1 VMRAELRAW
10 RSLTPSESAKA
21 DVRLLGKK
29 IRQRQEVM
37 RAVN

>member
-1 VMRAELRAW
+1 MVRAELRAW
-10 RSLTPSESAKA
+10 RSLPPSESTKA

-37 RAVN
+37 GVVK